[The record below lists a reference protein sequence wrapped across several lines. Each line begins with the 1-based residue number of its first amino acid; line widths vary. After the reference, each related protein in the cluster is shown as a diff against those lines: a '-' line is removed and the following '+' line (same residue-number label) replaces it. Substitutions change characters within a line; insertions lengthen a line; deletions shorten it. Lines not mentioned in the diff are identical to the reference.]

1 MNDSAVGSIIEFDVD
16 EVPAILPLN
25 QSPKGHHTFSYKLLK
40 SSNSGKSSPSSKRSN
55 ESLSINTQRS
65 QLNSRS
71 DLEHSLVVNGANHLL
86 TPLNSRRL
94 GSQKRSKST
103 VVRGGSSHHTPDLSI
118 RRIYAVKSLNDIVFS
133 EDEYDFAAV

>member
-16 EVPAILPLN
+16 EVPAILPLVH
-25 QSPKGHHTFSYKLLK
+25 SPKGQHTFSYKHLK

-55 ESLSINTQRS
+55 DSLSINNQRS